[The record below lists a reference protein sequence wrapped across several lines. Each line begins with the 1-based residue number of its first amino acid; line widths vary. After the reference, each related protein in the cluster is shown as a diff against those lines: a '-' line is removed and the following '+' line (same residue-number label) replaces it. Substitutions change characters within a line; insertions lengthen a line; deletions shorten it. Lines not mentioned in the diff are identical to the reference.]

1 MKFAAWV
8 YRIAGIY
15 GLLALLPQ
23 YFLEQ
28 KNGLD
33 YPPPINHPE
42 FYYGFIGVAVAW
54 QLAFLIISRDPARY
68 RPLMIAAVVEK
79 FSYGIAV
86 LVLYGQGRVAGM
98 ILATGLLDLIWGV
111 LFIASYGAA
120 KPAGKE
126 TGSE

>member
-23 YFLEQ
+23 YFLEE

-42 FYYGFIGVAVAW
+42 FYYGFIGVAAAW

-86 LVLYGQGRVAGM
+86 MVLYGQGRVAGM
-98 ILATGLLDLIWGV
+98 IFVTAVIDLVLGV
-111 LFIASYGAA
+111 LFGISYAA
-120 KPAGKE
+120 AGRKQN
-126 TGSE
+126 G

>member
-1 MKFAAWV
+1 MKFAKWV

-23 YFLEQ
+23 YFLEA
-28 KNGLD
+28 KNGVD

-54 QLAFLIISRDPARY
+54 QLAFLIIARDPARY

-86 LVLYGQGRVAGM
+86 MVLYGQGRVAGA
-98 ILATGLLDLIWGV
+98 ILATGVIDNALGV
-111 LFIASYGAA
+111 LFAVAY
-120 KPAGKE
+120 KKTE
-126 TGSE
+126 DLRQ